1 VPEFSENQPVS
12 DVVVVGGGHNALVC
26 AAYLAE
32 AGLAVTVLEGRN
44 LIGGN
49 TVTEE
54 LTLPGWRHDSCS
66 TAHVVLQANP
76 LIRDDELGLAARYGL
91 KYLLTDPAVVFPL
104 ENGDLLTVHPD
115 LKETAAE
122 FARYSHADADA
133 LVAMIEDWNA
143 GQRIAHAHLSAGL
156 PLPDKPWS
164 HSYEELRRRS
174 AWNVITST
182 FQHPVTR
189 QVMAWMA
196 FATIQPPER
205 LGTGA
210 LPAAIMAGRLAYGWA
225 TPVGG
230 SDVLPK
236 ALAAHITDHGGA
248 VETSA
253 WVRSFI
259 VEDGRCVG
267 VRTDDGREFRAG
279 RAVVAGSHL
288 RELPGMLDTTSNVA
302 DEAARCWR
310 PGIPL
315 FAVHFALRADA
326 RYRSSGGA
334 ITSAAGGLGSPEGL
348 LRQVAGLDSGRLETE
363 DPWLLMMSSTAVDPG
378 RAPGGTF
385 KFLTAAPMLRD
396 RNPWSDADAMAY
408 AQVLLG
414 IARRHIDGI
423 DDADILAIRPESPTS
438 LAAHNLSNI
447 GGSCHGGEFA
457 LDDGTVIPGWLDYR
471 TDVPGLYLTGS
482 TSHPGGSVS
491 GRPGRNTART
501 VLEDLGVTP
510 KMSRP

>member
-1 VPEFSENQPVS
+1 VS

-26 AAYLAE
+26 AAYLAA
-32 AGLAVTVLEGRN
+32 AGMSVTVLEGRDV
-44 LIGGN
+44 IGGN

-54 LTLPGWRHDSCS
+54 LTLPGWQHDSCS
-66 TAHVVLQANP
+66 TAHVVLQSNP
-76 LIRDDELGLAARYGL
+76 LIRDDELGLIARYGL
-91 KYLLTDPAVVFPL
+91 EYIVTDPAVAFPL
-104 ENGDLLTVHPD
+104 DNGDLLTVHPD
-115 LKETAAE
+115 LTRTAAE
-122 FARYSHADADA
+122 FARYSTADADA
-133 LVAMIEDWNA
+133 LVTMIDEWNA

-164 HSYEELRRRS
+164 HSYDTFRRRS
-174 AWNVITST
+174 AWDVIAST
-182 FQHPVTR
+182 FEHPVTR

-196 FATIQPPER
+196 FATMQPPER
-205 LGTGA
+205 PGTGV

-230 SDVLPK
+230 SGALPK
-236 ALAAHITDHGGA
+236 ALAAHIADHGGS

-253 WVRSFI
+253 WVRSYL
-259 VEDGRCVG
+259 VEEGRCVG
-267 VRTDDGREFRAG
+267 VRTDDGREFRAA

-288 RELPGMLDTTSNVA
+288 RELPGMLNATSSTA

-315 FAVHFALRADA
+315 FAVHFALRSDA
-326 RYRSSGGA
+326 RYRSASGP
-334 ITSAAGGLGSPEGL
+334 ITAAAGGLGSPEGL
-348 LRQVAGLDSGRLETE
+348 LRQVAGLESGHLETE

-396 RNPWSDADAMAY
+396 GNPWSENDAMAY
-408 AQVLLG
+408 AQVLLD

-423 DDADILAIRPESPTS
+423 DDTDILAIRPESPTS
-438 LAAHNLSNI
+438 LAQHNLSNI

-501 VLEDLGVTP
+501 VLTDLGLAHSMFNP
-510 KMSRP
+510 